1 MITNPVRLKYSVDFI
16 LNRLLILL
24 FFAILS
30 IYCSREI
37 ADLDIWLHLKT
48 GEIIAKTG
56 CVPLN
61 DIFSFTMSGKPWINH
76 EWLFQLLAFLSFRA
90 GGPDGLILMQNI
102 VVAATFL
109 LLLFFGVRR
118 SHPVFVF
125 VILYLAMLVVAY
137 RFTIRPDIFSLF
149 FLSLYLF
156 ILKEYK
162 NRKHALIWTLPVLQV
177 IWVNIHGFS
186 FLGPVLIL
194 MVLAAGLIQKTAPL
208 PQGWKNGQAMTKSQ
222 AQPLIVV
229 FLLMLA
235 ASLLNPHGLKGA
247 AYPLAVLG
255 QISQEGRVVFQY
267 IQELARPISWSN
279 ILDLHRFLYYKV
291 LILVSFFSFRVN
303 YRRIALENILLW
315 LFFLVFSLLAVRN
328 IAYFG
333 IAAVF
338 IIFDNFDSAVKNGA
352 PLPRIGSRVWGTV
365 AFYAFVLFLFYYP
378 TKGALKYLE
387 TASFDF
393 HTYQLKSELWGIAR
407 DRYPDDAVRFLLD
420 HPFPRHMFNDF
431 NSGSYL
437 VGQAYPQRRVF
448 IDGRTELYGPEFFMN
463 YVRAGEGK
471 RETIEMIVDR
481 YNIKGFFLTN
491 PQRDLHVGLI
501 RYLYKSPQWICV
513 YFDDAALIF
522 VRDIPENA
530 ALIKAFR
537 IDLKKWKPPV
547 VDLLRVGIAQR
558 YPGPSL
564 KRAHLLSILE
574 CREAA
579 WKEARAALD
588 LMPNNA
594 EAFKY
599 AEDYYF
605 EKGNYLQAYKYARLN
620 LVYGGAQPWMR
631 ARLALIYDR
640 MKEGDKAQKVIA
652 AVLKEYPDFAQGFY
666 VHAMILKDKDPK
678 RAIEALRKAV
688 KLAPREPKYAEAL
701 GNLLRD
707 QGETQEALKYW
718 KAAYEYDGANLELKA
733 LAQGK

>member
-1 MITNPVRLKYSVDFI
+1 MILNPTRIKYSVDFI

-24 FFAILS
+24 FFIILS
-30 IYCSREI
+30 VYCSREVS
-37 ADLDIWLHLKT
+37 DLDIWLHLKT

-56 CVPLN
+56 LVPLN
-61 DIFSFTMSGKPWINH
+61 DIFSFTMAGKPWINH

-90 GGPDGLILMQNI
+90 GGGDGLILMQNI
-102 VVAATFL
+102 AVAATFL

-118 SHPVFVF
+118 GHPVFVF
-125 VILYLAMLVVAY
+125 VILYLAMLTVAY

-149 FLSLYLF
+149 FLALYLF

-162 NRKHALIWTLPVLQV
+162 KQKHLIVWSLPVLQA
-177 IWVNIHGFS
+177 IWVNMHGFS

-194 MVLAAGLIQKTAPL
+194 IILAAELIQRVVPL
-208 PQGWKNGQAMTKSQ
+208 PPEWKDNQKMAKTQIHS
-222 AQPLIVV
+222 LIVV

-247 AYPLAVLG
+247 EYPLAVLG
-255 QISQEGRVVFQY
+255 QISQKGRVVFQY

-279 ILDLHRFLYYKV
+279 ILDFHRFLYYKV

-303 YRRIALENILLW
+303 YRRISLQDVLLW

-338 IIFDNFDSAVKNGA
+338 IIFDNVDSAFKNGT
-352 PLPRIGSRVWGTV
+352 PLPRFTSRAWGTI

-378 TKGALKYLE
+378 TKGALQYLE

-393 HTYQLKSELWGIAR
+393 HTYRLKSELWGIAR
-407 DRYPDDAVRFLLD
+407 NRYPEEAVRFLLG
-420 HPFPRHMFNDF
+420 HPFPEHMFNDF

-437 VGQAYPQRRVF
+437 IGQTYPRRRVF

-463 YVRAGEGK
+463 YVKAGEGR
-471 RETIEMIVDR
+471 RETIEMLVDR
-481 YNIKGFFLTN
+481 YRIRGFFLSN

-522 VRDIPENA
+522 VRDVPENA
-530 ALIKAFR
+530 SLIKAFR
-537 IDLKKWKPPV
+537 VNFKSWKPPV
-547 VDLLRVGIAQR
+547 VDLLRIGIAQR
-558 YPGPSL
+558 YPAPAL

-574 CREAA
+574 CHEAA

-588 LMPNNA
+588 IMPNNA

-605 EKGNYLQAYKYARLN
+605 EKKDYLQAYKYARLN
-620 LVYGGAQPWMR
+620 LIYGGAQPWMR
-631 ARLALIYDR
+631 ARLALIYAR
-640 MKEGDKAQKVIA
+640 MKDDEKAKKVIS
-652 AVLKEYPDFAQGFY
+652 AVLKDHPDFAQGYY
-666 VHAMILKDKDPK
+666 VQAMILKDKDPK
-678 RAIEALRKAV
+678 HAIEALRRAV
-688 KLAPREPKYAEAL
+688 KLAPKEPRYAETL
-701 GNLLRD
+701 GNMLRD

-718 KAAYEYDGANLELKA
+718 KAAYEYDGANPELKA
-733 LAQGK
+733 LAQGS

>member
-1 MITNPVRLKYSVDFI
+1 MIPNPARLKYSIDFI
-16 LNRLLILL
+16 LNRLLVLL

-30 IYCSREI
+30 VYCSREI

-48 GEIIAKTG
+48 GEIIAKSG
-56 CVPLN
+56 FVPLN
-61 DIFSFTMSGKPWINH
+61 DIFSFTMFGKPWINH

-90 GGPDGLILMQNI
+90 GGPDGLIFMQNI
-102 VVAATFL
+102 VMAATFL
-109 LLLFFGVRR
+109 LLLLFGIRR
-118 SHPVFVF
+118 GHPVFVF
-125 VILYLAMLVVAY
+125 VILYLAMLAMAY

-149 FLSLYLF
+149 FLAIYLF

-162 NRKHALIWTLPVLQV
+162 AQQHILIWTLPLLQV
-177 IWVNIHGFS
+177 IWVNMHGFS
-186 FLGPVLIL
+186 FLGPVLVLMIL
-194 MVLAAGLIQKTAPL
+194 TAEFIQRTAPL
-208 PQGWKNGQAMTKSQ
+208 PREWRDAQKMTAGQIQS
-222 AQPLIVV
+222 LSIVL
-229 FLLMLA
+229 LLMLA
-235 ASLLNPHGLKGA
+235 ASLINPHGLKGA
-247 AYPLAVLG
+247 TYPLAVLG

-291 LILVSFFSFRVN
+291 LILVSLFSFRVN
-303 YRRIALENILLW
+303 YRRLTPENILLW
-315 LFFLVFSLLAVRN
+315 IFFLVFSLLAVRN

-338 IIFDNFDSAVKNGA
+338 IIFDNFNTAIKNGA
-352 PLPRIGSRVWGTV
+352 PLPQPCSRPWGIV

-393 HTYQLKSELWGIAR
+393 HTYQLKSDLWGVAR
-407 DRYPDDAVRFLLD
+407 DRYPEEAVRFLLD
-420 HPFPRHMFNDF
+420 HPFPKRIFNDF

-437 VGQAYPQRRVF
+437 VGTAYPRRRVF
-448 IDGRTELYGPEFFMN
+448 IDGRTELYGPEFFID
-463 YVRAGEGK
+463 YVRAGEGRK
-471 RETIEMIVDR
+471 ETIEKLIDR

-501 RYLYKSPQWICV
+501 RYLYKSPEWSCV

-522 VRDIPENA
+522 VRDTPENA
-530 ALIKAFR
+530 ALIKVFR
-537 IDLKKWKPPV
+537 IDFKKWKPPAI
-547 VDLLRVGIAQR
+547 DLLRIGIVQR

-574 CREAA
+574 CHEAA
-579 WKEARAALD
+579 WKEARVALD
-588 LMPNNA
+588 VMPNNA

-605 EKGNYLQAYKYARLN
+605 EKKDYLQAYKYARLN
-620 LVYGGAQPWMR
+620 LIYGGAQPWMR
-631 ARLALIYDR
+631 ARLALIYHHL
-640 MKEGDKAQKVIA
+640 KEDDKAQKVIT
-652 AVLKEYPDFAQGFY
+652 AVTKAYPDFAQGYY
-666 VHAMILKDKDPK
+666 VRSLILKDKDPDG
-678 RAIEALRKAV
+678 AIASLRKAV

-707 QGETQEALKYW
+707 HGDKEEAMKFW
-718 KAAYEYDGANLELKA
+718 KAAYEYDGANPELKA
-733 LAQGK
+733 LVQGG